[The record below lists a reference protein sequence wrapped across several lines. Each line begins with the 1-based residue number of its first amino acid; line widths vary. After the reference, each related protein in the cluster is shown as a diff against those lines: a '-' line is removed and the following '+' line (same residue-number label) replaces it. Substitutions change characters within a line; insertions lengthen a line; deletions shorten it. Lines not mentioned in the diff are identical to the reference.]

1 MQVSGTRQLAAWR
14 RRELPPV
21 EQVTSGVWSVP
32 VPIPNSPLRY
42 VLSYLIE
49 HESGFVMVDTGWN
62 HPDSWRALTT
72 GLDSCGIPMTAI
84 TAVLVT
90 HVHPDHH
97 GLSGAVRERSGA
109 WIGMHEREDAWLAGL
124 AGEMSPQR
132 DRFLTFLR
140 WCGATPEHV
149 AELASARGAGA
160 QPERMARADRTLG
173 HDRLVDVPGLRLRAV
188 WTPGHT
194 PGHLC
199 FHDETRDLLLTG
211 DHVLPRITPN
221 ISIYDMTSEPLA
233 DYLQSL
239 ADLHGIQPA
248 EVLPAHEYRFR
259 DLDARLDVL
268 AAHHDERLQ
277 EIGRVLGSPSSD
289 LSTWQVASRVSW
301 ARRWED
307 LSGFPRQAA
316 IGEVLSHL
324 RHLQRQDLAACTDRD
339 GVGRWTGVTAA
350 LRLSS

>member
-1 MQVSGTRQLAAWR
+1 
-14 RRELPPV
+14 
-21 EQVTSGVWSVP
+21 
-32 VPIPNSPLRY
+32 
-42 VLSYLIE
+42 
-49 HESGFVMVDTGWN
+49 
-62 HPDSWRALTT
+62 
-72 GLDSCGIPMTAI
+72 
-84 TAVLVT
+84 
-90 HVHPDHH
+90 
-97 GLSGAVRERSGA
+97 
-109 WIGMHEREDAWLAGL
+109 
-124 AGEMSPQR
+124 
-132 DRFLTFLR
+132 
-140 WCGATPEHV
+140 
-149 AELASARGAGA
+149 
-160 QPERMARADRTLG
+160 
-173 HDRLVDVPGLRLRAV
+173 
-188 WTPGHT
+188 
-194 PGHLC
+194 
-199 FHDETRDLLLTG
+199 
-211 DHVLPRITPN
+211 
-221 ISIYDMTSEPLA
+221 MTSEPLA